1 MMAAST
7 WQTWVGGT
15 LACLLGIGAVAPVWA
30 ADTTNEP
37 TSGPGIVPVGEDG
50 KPLNLNF
57 ETGDLK
63 DWTATGKAF
72 EQQPIKGGIGPD
84 RPLGAGKQ
92 SLHTGEY
99 WMGGFEKL
107 YDEPQGTLTSVAFK
121 VTQPWASML
130 VGGGS
135 HQETRVEL
143 LDEAGKVFFVISGPN
158 TEELSPVVV
167 DLRKQKD
174 KLISIR
180 ITDTH
185 TGGWGHVNFDDFRFH
200 EQRPTFK
207 LPELKSASE
216 AQAVEVYPYAGLTAA
231 EAAAAMQVPP
241 GFKVQ
246 VAASEPDVTQPIAMC
261 WDDRGRLWIAEALSY
276 PQRNPEGEGAD
287 RIVIFEDTDQNGTL
301 DKKKVFIEG
310 LNLVS
315 GLAVGFDGVWV
326 GAAPYLMFI
335 PDRNGNDIPDGH
347 EEQIGKSEIR
357 NPKLESDGTSGFEF
371 RASNFEFVA
380 ADTPQPAF
388 QFPKDVPSGAKV
400 LLDGW
405 HWEDTHETLNSFIWG
420 PDGWLYGC
428 HGVFT
433 HSLVGKPGTPKTE
446 RTPINAGIWRYH
458 PVRHEF
464 EVFAHGS
471 SNPWGVDFDQYGE
484 AFCTACVIPHLYHI
498 IPGGRFERQAG
509 EHFNK
514 HTYDDIKTIARHR
527 HFTGGQWNNDD
538 RKASADL
545 GGGHAHA
552 GAMIYHGGA
561 WPEEYNGKLF
571 MHNIHGNRINID
583 QLIPE
588 GSGYAGDRYPD
599 FLLTGDKWSQ
609 MINLMTGPDGQ
620 VWMIDWY
627 DANQCHRPEEGLHDT
642 TNGRIFRVS
651 YGEVANP
658 AVDLKKLS
666 NNELADLAIDA
677 PNEWHARHAL
687 RLLHERAAANNY
699 KLQFDMDSA
708 PEMRFIDPDLSV
720 KKLIRA
726 LRAIYVTEGSD
737 SFENVCSDATVKDI
751 LKMDPHVVAAAI
763 RLLSDDHQHDP
774 SILKRRIELAK
785 VQPSQ
790 VVRLALASSLQQ
802 TPLKNRWAILEGL
815 ISHAEDAKDHNLPL
829 MYWYAMEPLAD
840 ADPARAL
847 ALAVSAGETIPVL
860 REYMIRRLGS
870 GDPVKMLD
878 LLVEALDKAQ
888 PEDAPLYLRGILHA
902 TRGLKEHPR
911 YALLQELPKKYTVA
925 TSKPE
930 VVFLATA
937 IAHRA
942 GADFALANL
951 RDYARISSWPVEAR
965 RDALKYVIEAKS
977 EGLAEL
983 LPQLVDDP
991 AMRGDALRS
1000 LAAIDHPAAL
1010 KPVIEKFGTF
1020 TPAERRDA
1028 MSTLT
1033 SRPSYARELLAAVQ
1047 ANRIP
1052 KTELSADL
1060 VRQLRNLNDADL
1072 NTQIEQVWGIVRE
1085 SAADRVALMARLK
1098 TVIANP
1104 HGSPPDREVG
1114 RALFAKTCQQCHTL
1128 FGTGGKIGPDI
1139 TGANRANLDYL
1150 LSNIVDPSAVMAREY
1165 QPAVIV
1171 TKDGRVLTGIIKQA
1185 SGPGLVAV
1193 QMPEQLIEVPES
1205 DIEERKLTDKSM
1217 MPDALLRTLSDSEVR
1232 SLVAYLQG
1240 AGQSP
1245 IRANRDNVV
1254 TFFNGQDLT
1263 GWIGK
1268 TEAGGLWTVEKGATP
1283 QESQIVG
1290 KTTGLGHNEF
1300 LVSQFSLTDFR
1311 FRFQILLKDNQGNS
1325 GIQIRSQPQANG
1337 EVKGYQADAG
1347 PGWWGKL
1354 YEELGRGLLEDND
1367 AEKHVE
1373 PGEWN
1378 EYEIIAVGSRVRT
1391 YLNGSLCLDRDDP
1404 AGARS
1409 GVIALQLHSGGA
1421 TEVRFK
1427 NLELTL
1433 LDQLPPHAAAGS
1445 QPNQWPVSRGG
1456 AFNGTKISFKK
1467 TQLDTIF
1474 RSEGVGVG
1482 DLDNDGD
1489 MDIAG
1494 GSQWYEQASEPGGVS
1509 PRTWK
1514 ARPVLAPPKE
1524 FDPKGY
1530 SDSFMNYPDD
1540 INGDGRL
1547 DLVVVDFP
1555 GKQTWWFENPGG
1567 SSGPPETSP
1576 PVATGGLSPNSQPH
1590 AWPRHEMIPVTNNE
1604 SPQYLDVNGDG
1615 VRELVAGF
1623 ENGLMGISTRQSL
1636 ATAPW
1641 KMLAIGAPGSV
1652 DIQRFYHGLGIGDI
1666 DQDGRNDILVPNG
1679 WWKAP
1684 DEMATTPWTFNEAKL
1699 GGGCS
1704 QMYVYDFDGDGDND
1718 VLSASPHDYG
1728 IWWHENEGSP
1738 QPSAVSNQP
1747 EGKEPE
1753 ALAPGASG
1761 QKPLAISHPPTFKTH
1776 EIEKSFSETHA
1787 VVLADINGDGL
1798 PDFVTGKRWWSH
1810 GGHGPGGGEPAVLYW
1825 FELKRENGTAAWTR
1839 HTIDEDSGV
1848 GTAFEVADINGDGW
1862 LDFAIS
1868 NKKGTFVFE
1877 QERK

>member
-1 MMAAST
+1 MVASKL
-7 WQTWVGGT
+7 WWGCIALGLG
-15 LACLLGIGAVAPVWA
+15 LAGQVLA
-30 ADTTNEP
+30 ADSTNEP

-57 ETGDLK
+57 ESGDLK
-63 DWTATGKAF
+63 DWTATGQAF

-84 RPLGAGKQ
+84 RPLGTGKK
-92 SLHTGEY
+92 SLHTGEF

-107 YDEPQGTLTSVAFK
+107 FDEPQGTLQSVAFK

-174 KLISIR
+174 KAISIR
-180 ITDTH
+180 ITDMH
-185 TGGWGHVNFDDFRFH
+185 SGGWGHVNFDDFRFH
-200 EQRPTFK
+200 EKRPSFTRA
-207 LPELKSASE
+207 ELGVKATSLA
-216 AQAVEVYPYAGLTAA
+216 EVYPHAGLTAE

-246 VAASEPDVTQPIAMC
+246 VAASEPNVTQPIAMC
-261 WDDRGRLWIAEALSY
+261 WDDRGRLWVAEAHSY

-287 RIVIFEDTDQNGTL
+287 RIVIFEDTDENGTL
-301 DKKKVFIEG
+301 DKKTTFIEG

-335 PDRNGNDIPDGH
+335 PDTNGDDVPDGL
-347 EEQIGKSEIR
+347 
-357 NPKLESDGTSGFEF
+357 PM
-371 RASNFEFVA
+371 RA
-380 ADTPQPAF
+380 DPPQPLL
-388 QFPKDVPSGAKV
+388 QFPKDVPPGAKV

-405 HWEDTHETLNSFIWG
+405 HWEDTHETLNAFIWG

-433 HSLVGKPGTPKTE
+433 HSLVGKPGTPKAE
-446 RTPINAGIWRYH
+446 RMPINAGIWRYH

-471 SNPWGVDFDQYGE
+471 SNPWGVDFNEYGE

-509 EHFNK
+509 AHFNP
-514 HTYDDIKTIARHR
+514 HTYNDIKTIARHR

-538 RKASADL
+538 RKASDDL

-552 GAMIYHGGA
+552 GAMIYQGGA

-651 YGEVANP
+651 YGDVANP
-658 AVDLKKLS
+658 KIDLRKLS
-666 NNELADLAIDA
+666 DQELVGLSVNA
-677 PNEWHARHAL
+677 PNEWHSRHAR
-687 RLLHERAAANNY
+687 RLLQERVAAG
-699 KLQFDMDSA
+699 KISQSTGIGLLFSDPGH
-708 PEMRFIDPDLSV
+708 PEIGETDIKQQMRFLWTMHIVVGPDHLQEM
-720 KKLIRA
+720 I
-726 LRAIYVTEGSD
+726 
-737 SFENVCSDATVKDI
+737 KDVP
-751 LKMDPHVVAAAI
+751 LAEFMKMDPHVLAFGM
-763 RLLSDDHQHDP
+763 RMFSEHQKLRP
-774 SILKRRIELAK
+774 ETYVRRVEMAK
-785 VQPSQ
+785 VHSSPI
-790 VVRLALASSLQQ
+790 VRLALASTLNR
-802 TPLKNRWAILEGL
+802 TPLADRWAILEGL
-815 ISHAEDAKDHNLPL
+815 ITHAEDAKDHNLPL

-840 ADPARAL
+840 VDPARAL

-870 GDPVKMLD
+870 GDPAKMLD
-878 LLVEALDKAQ
+878 LLVDALDKSK
-888 PEDAPLYLRGILHA
+888 PEDAPLYLRGILLA
-902 TRGLKEHPR
+902 TRGLKEHAR
-911 YALLQELPKKYTVA
+911 YAQLQELPKKYTVA
-925 TSKPE
+925 TSQPE

-951 RDYARISSWPVEAR
+951 RDYARISSWPVEVR
-965 RDALKYVIEAKS
+965 RDALKYVIDAKS

-1010 KPVIEKFGTF
+1010 QPVIDKFGTF

-1033 SRPSYARELLAAVQ
+1033 ARPSYARELLAAVQ

-1098 TVIANP
+1098 TVIGDK
-1104 HGSPPDREVG
+1104 HGATPDREVG
-1114 RALFAKTCQQCHTL
+1114 RAIFAKTCQQCHTL

-1150 LSNIVDPSAVMAREY
+1150 LSNIVDPSSVMAKEY
-1165 QPAVIV
+1165 QPAVIS
-1171 TKDGRVLTGIIKQA
+1171 TKDGRVVTGIIKQA
-1185 SGPGLVAV
+1185 SGPGLVAI
-1193 QMPEQLIEVPES
+1193 QTPEQLIEMPES
-1205 DIEERKLTDKSM
+1205 DIDERQLSDKSM
-1217 MPDALLRTLSDSEVR
+1217 MPDDLLRTLSDSEVR

-1240 AGQSP
+1240 MGQSP
-1245 IRANRDNVV
+1245 IRANRDNIA

-1268 TEAGGLWTVEKGATP
+1268 TEAGGLWTVEPGATP
-1283 QESQIVG
+1283 QESQIIG
-1290 KTTGLGHNEF
+1290 QTTGLGHNEF

-1311 FRFQILLKDNQGNS
+1311 FKCQVLLKDNQGNS
-1325 GIQIRSQPQANG
+1325 GIQLRSAPQPNG
-1337 EVKGYQADAG
+1337 EVKGYQADIG
-1347 PGWWGKL
+1347 PGWWGKV
-1354 YEELGRGLLEDND
+1354 YEELGRGLIENNN
-1367 AEKHVE
+1367 AEQYAK
-1373 PGEWN
+1373 PNEWN
-1378 EYEIIAVGSRVRT
+1378 TYEIVAVGSRVRT
-1391 YLNGSLCLDRDDP
+1391 YLNGHLCVDRDDP

-1456 AFNGTKISFKK
+1456 AFEGTKISFKK
-1467 TQLDTIF
+1467 TQLDTVF
-1474 RSEGVGVG
+1474 RSEGVGIG

-1494 GSQWYEQASEPGGVS
+1494 GSQWYEQGRDKGQGASDKEE
-1509 PRTWK
+1509 K
-1514 ARPVLAPPKE
+1514 AEARNPKSEDGAAASGAQPWVARQFVVPPKE

-1540 INGDGRL
+1540 LNGDGRL

-1567 SSGPPETSP
+1567 ESDKGQ
-1576 PVATGGLSPNSQPH
+1576 VASAKAGA

-1641 KMLAIGAPGSV
+1641 KMLAIGAPGTV

-1684 DEMATTPWTFNEAKL
+1684 EQMTTAPWTFNEAKL

-1728 IWWHENEGSP
+1728 IWWHE
-1738 QPSAVSNQP
+1738 Q
-1747 EGKEPE
+1747 EGKPSDKAGE
-1753 ALAPGASG
+1753 AASS
-1761 QKPLAISHPPTFKTH
+1761 QRLPTFKTH
-1776 EIEKSFSETHA
+1776 EIEKTFSETHA

-1810 GGHGPGGGEPAVLYW
+1810 GGHGPGGGEAAVLYW
-1825 FELKRENGTAAWTR
+1825 FELKRENGTATWVR

-1848 GTAFEVADINGDGW
+1848 GTAFEVADINGDGL

>member
-1 MMAAST
+1 MVASKL
-7 WQTWVGGT
+7 WWGCIALGLG
-15 LACLLGIGAVAPVWA
+15 LAGQILA
-30 ADTTNEP
+30 ADPTNEP
-37 TSGPGIVPVGEDG
+37 TSGPGIVPVGADG

-107 YDEPQGTLTSVAFK
+107 FDEPQGTLQSVSFQ

-143 LDEAGKVFFVISGPN
+143 LDEAGKVFFVVSGPN

-174 KLISIR
+174 KAISIR

-185 TGGWGHVNFDDFRFH
+185 SGGWGHVNFDDFRFH
-200 EQRPTFK
+200 EKRPQFTRA
-207 LPELKSASE
+207 ELGVKAT
-216 AQAVEVYPYAGLTAA
+216 ALAEVYPHAGLTAE
-231 EAAAAMQVPP
+231 EAVAAMQVPP

-246 VAASEPDVTQPIAMC
+246 VAAAEPNVTQPIAMC
-261 WDDRGRLWIAEALSY
+261 WDDRGRLWVAEAHSY

-301 DKKKVFIEG
+301 DKKTTFIEG

-335 PDRNGNDIPDGH
+335 PDTNGDDVPDGVPMKA
-347 EEQIGKSEIR
+347 E
-357 NPKLESDGTSGFEF
+357 P
-371 RASNFEFVA
+371 
-380 ADTPQPAF
+380 PQPAL

-405 HWEDTHETLNSFIWG
+405 HWEDTHETLNAFIWG

-433 HSLVGKPGTPKTE
+433 HSLVGKPGTPADQ

-464 EVFAHGS
+464 EVFSHGS
-471 SNPWGVDFDQYGE
+471 SNPWGVDFNEYGE

-498 IPGGRFERQAG
+498 IQGGRFERQAG
-509 EHFNK
+509 QHFNK

-527 HFTGGQWNNDD
+527 HFTGGQWNNED
-538 RKASADL
+538 RKASDDL

-552 GAMIYHGGA
+552 GAMIYQGGA
-561 WPEEYNGKLF
+561 WPEEYTGKLF

-651 YGEVANP
+651 YGDVKNP
-658 AVDLKKLS
+658 KADLKQLS
-666 NNELADLAIDA
+666 DQELVSLSVNA
-677 PNEWHARHAL
+677 PNEWHSRHAR
-687 RLLHERAAANNY
+687 RLLQERVAAG
-699 KLQFDMDSA
+699 KIPQSTGIGLLLSDPGH
-708 PEMRFIDPDLSV
+708 PEISETDIKQQMRFLWTMHIMIGPDHLQEM
-720 KKLIRA
+720 I
-726 LRAIYVTEGSD
+726 
-737 SFENVCSDATVKDI
+737 KDVP
-751 LKMDPHVVAAAI
+751 LAEFMKMDPHVLAFGM
-763 RLLSDDHQHDP
+763 RMFSEHQKLRP
-774 SILKRRIELAK
+774 ETQVRRVELAR
-785 VQPSQ
+785 VHPSPI
-790 VVRLALASSLQQ
+790 VRLALASTLSR
-802 TPLKNRWAILEGL
+802 TPLADRWTILEGL
-815 ISHAEDAKDHNLPL
+815 ITHEEDAKDHNLPL

-840 ADPARAL
+840 VDPARAL

-878 LLVEALDKAQ
+878 LLVEALDKAK
-888 PEDAPLYLRGILHA
+888 PEDAPLYLRGILQT
-902 TRGLKEHPR
+902 TRGLKEHAR
-911 YALLQELPKKYTVA
+911 YEQLRELPKKYTVA
-925 TSKPE
+925 TSQPE

-965 RDALKYVIEAKS
+965 REALKYVVDAQS
-977 EGLAEL
+977 DGLAEL

-1033 SRPSYARELLAAVQ
+1033 ARPSYARELLAAVQ

-1104 HGSPPDREVG
+1104 QGSTPDREVG
-1114 RALFAKTCQQCHTL
+1114 RAIFAKTCQQCHTL

-1139 TGANRANLDYL
+1139 TGANRANFDYL
-1150 LSNIVDPSAVMAREY
+1150 LSNIVDPSSVMAKEY
-1165 QPAVIV
+1165 QPTVIV
-1171 TKDGRVLTGIIKQA
+1171 TTSGRVVTGIIKPA

-1193 QMPEQLIEVPES
+1193 QTPEQLIEMPES
-1205 DIEERKLTDKSM
+1205 DIDERKLSDKSM
-1217 MPDALLRTLSDSEVR
+1217 MPDDLLRNLSDSEVR

-1245 IRANRDNVV
+1245 IRANRDNIV
-1254 TFFNGQDLT
+1254 TFFNGQDLA

-1268 TEAGGLWTVEKGATP
+1268 TEAGGLWAVEKGATP

-1311 FRFQILLKDNQGNS
+1311 FRCQVLLKDNQGNS
-1325 GIQIRSQPQANG
+1325 GIQIRSAPQLNG
-1337 EVKGYQADAG
+1337 EVKGYQADIG
-1347 PGWWGKL
+1347 PGWWGKV
-1354 YEELGRGLLEDND
+1354 YEELGRGLIENNN
-1367 AEKHVE
+1367 AEQYAK
-1373 PGEWN
+1373 PNEWN
-1378 EYEIIAVGSRVRT
+1378 TYEIVAVGSRVRT
-1391 YLNGSLCLDRDDP
+1391 YLNGHLCVDRDDP

-1409 GVIALQLHSGGA
+1409 GVIALQLHSGGE

-1456 AFNGTKISFKK
+1456 AFDGAKIKFKK
-1467 TQLDTIF
+1467 TQLDKVF
-1474 RSEGVGVG
+1474 RSEGVGIA

-1489 MDIAG
+1489 MDIVG
-1494 GSQWYEQASEPGGVS
+1494 GSQWYERREGRDESRKPEGEEPEASAPGAS
-1509 PRTWK
+1509 PWH
-1514 ARPVLAPPKE
+1514 AHSLLEASKE

-1530 SDSFMNYPDD
+1530 SDSFMNYADD
-1540 INGDGRL
+1540 LNGDGRL

-1555 GKQTWWFENPGG
+1555 GKQTWWFENPGNG
-1567 SSGPPETSP
+1567 LGARAEGLGPEKKGEPEASAP
-1576 PVATGGLSPNSQPH
+1576 GAAASQPS

-1623 ENGLMGISTRQSL
+1623 ENGLMGISVRQSHPS
-1636 ATAPW
+1636 APW
-1641 KMLAIGAPGSV
+1641 KMIAIGAPGTV
-1652 DIQRFYHGLGIGDI
+1652 DIQRFYHGLGIGDV
-1666 DQDGRNDILVPNG
+1666 DQDGRADVVVPAG

-1684 DEMATTPWTFNEAKL
+1684 EEMTKAPWTFHEAKL

-1728 IWWHENEGSP
+1728 IWWHENEGKGLGP
-1738 QPSAVSNQP
+1738 RAEGLEP
-1747 EGKEPE
+1747 EGE
-1753 ALAPGASG
+1753 APSG
-1761 QKPLAISHPPTFKTH
+1761 HPPTFKQH
-1776 EIEKSFSETHA
+1776 EIEKTFSETHA

-1825 FELKRENGTAAWTR
+1825 FELKRENGTATWVK

-1848 GTAFEVADINGDGW
+1848 GTAFEVADINGDGL

-1877 QERK
+1877 QERQ

>member
-1 MMAAST
+1 MMAASR
-7 WQTWVGGT
+7 WRSGVYGVVVS
-15 LACLLGIGAVAPVWA
+15 LLGIGAVAPVFA

-57 ETGDLK
+57 ESGDLK
-63 DWTATGKAF
+63 DWTATGTAF
-72 EQQPIKGGIGPD
+72 DQQPIKGPID
-84 RPLGAGKQ
+84 KNRPFGDGKK
-92 SLHTGEY
+92 SLHTGEF
-99 WMGGFEKL
+99 WIGGYEKL
-107 YDEPQGTLTSVAFK
+107 LDPPVGTLTSKAFK
-121 VTQPWASML
+121 VTQPWGSML
-130 VGGGS
+130 VGGGAAK
-135 HQETRVEL
+135 ETRVEL
-143 LDEAGKVFFVISGPN
+143 LDAEGKVFFAASGTN
-158 TEELSPVVV
+158 LEEMSPVVI
-167 DLRKQKD
+167 DLSKQVGKA
-174 KLISIR
+174 ISIR
-180 ITDTH
+180 ILDQL
-185 TGGWGHVNFDDFRFH
+185 TGGWGHVNFDDFRLH
-200 EQRPTFK
+200 EKRPTFK
-207 LPELKSASE
+207 AAELKLPSGAPLAE
-216 AQAVEVYPYAGLTAA
+216 IYPYAGLTAEA
-231 EAAAAMQVPP
+231 AAAAMQVPP

-246 VAASEPDVTQPIAMC
+246 VAASEPDVIQPIAMC

-276 PQRNPEGEGAD
+276 PQRNPEGQGAD
-287 RIVIFEDTDQNGTL
+287 RIVIFEDTDENGTL

-326 GAAPYLMFI
+326 GAPPYLMFI
-335 PDRNGNDIPDGH
+335 PDKDGDDVPDQKDERGVTR
-347 EEQIGKSEIR
+347 EKSQ
-357 NPKLESDGTSGFEF
+357 
-371 RASNFEFVA
+371 
-380 ADTPQPAF
+380 TPIDQPLTINHQPPL
-388 QFPKDVPSGAKV
+388 QFPKDVPPGATV

-433 HSLVGKPGTPKTE
+433 HSLVGKPGTPADQ

-498 IPGGRFERQAG
+498 IQGGRFERQAG

-514 HTYDDIKTIARHR
+514 YTYNDIKTIARHR
-527 HFTGGQWNNDD
+527 HYTGNQWNNDD
-538 RKASADL
+538 RKASDDL

-552 GAMIYHGGA
+552 GAMIYQGGA

-627 DANQCHRPEEGLHDT
+627 DANQCHTPEEGKHDT

-651 YGEVANP
+651 YGDVTNP

-666 NNELADLAIDA
+666 DLDLSKTAVRA
-677 PNEWHARHAL
+677 GNEWHSRHARRILQERVAAGRLDMKTSRYFLQDVPEL
-687 RLLHERAAANNY
+687 RLQSLKDTKQRIRYIHLVNTLIGPDQ
-699 KLQFDMDSA
+699 LQQWLDS
-708 PEMRFIDPDLSV
+708 EEVFIDLDEMLSSNP
-720 KKLIRA
+720 
-726 LRAIYVTEGSD
+726 Y
-737 SFENVCSDATVKDI
+737 
-751 LKMDPHVVAAAI
+751 
-763 RLLSDDHQHDP
+763 
-774 SILKRRIELAK
+774 ELAAFIR
-785 VQPSQ
+785 VISQ
-790 VVRLALASSLQQ
+790 SETQSPKTIHRRTQIAKRSTSPVVRLAIASSLIR
-802 TPLKNRWAILEGL
+802 TALSDRWAILEGL
-815 ISHAEDAKDHNLPL
+815 ISHSEDAKDHNLPL

-840 ADPARAL
+840 VDPARAL
-847 ALAVSAGETIPVL
+847 ALAVSAGETIPIL

-878 LLVEALDKAQ
+878 LLVEALDKAK
-888 PEDAPLYLRGILHA
+888 PEDAPLYLRGILQA
-902 TRGLKEHPR
+902 TRGLKEHAR
-911 YALLQELPKKYTVA
+911 YEQLRELPKKYTVA

-1010 KPVIEKFGTF
+1010 KPVIEKFGIF
-1020 TPAERRDA
+1020 TPDERRAA

-1033 SRPSYARELLAAVQ
+1033 ARPSYARELLAAVQ

-1104 HGSPPDREVG
+1104 HGSAPDREVG
-1114 RALFAKTCQQCHTL
+1114 RAIFAKTCQQCHTL

-1150 LSNIVDPSAVMAREY
+1150 LSNIVDPSAVMAKEY
-1165 QPAVIV
+1165 QPAVVV
-1171 TKDGRVLTGIIKQA
+1171 TKDGRVITGIIKQA
-1185 SGPGLVAV
+1185 SGPGLIAV
-1193 QMPEQLIEVPES
+1193 QMPEQLIELPES
-1205 DIEERKLTDKSM
+1205 DIEERKLSDKSM
-1217 MPDALLRTLSDSEVR
+1217 MPDDLLRTLTDSQAR
-1232 SLVAYLQG
+1232 SLIAYLQG

-1245 IRANRDNVV
+1245 IRANRDNIV

-1268 TEAGGLWTVEKGATP
+1268 TAPGELWTVEKGASP

-1290 KTTGLGHNEF
+1290 KTTGLDHNDF

-1311 FRFQILLKDNQGNS
+1311 FKCQVLLKDNQGNS
-1325 GIQIRSQPQANG
+1325 GIQIRSLPLASG
-1337 EVKGYQADAG
+1337 EMKGYQADVG

-1354 YEELGRGLLEDND
+1354 YEESGRGLLEDND
-1367 AEKHVE
+1367 AEKHAK

-1378 EYEIIAVGSRVRT
+1378 SYEIIAVGSRVRT
-1391 YLNGSLCLDRDDP
+1391 FINGHLCVDRDDP

-1409 GVIALQLHSGGA
+1409 GVIAVQLHSGGA

-1433 LDQLPPHAAAGS
+1433 LDQLPPYAAAGS
-1445 QPNQWPVSRGG
+1445 PPNQWPVSRGG
-1456 AFNGTKISFKK
+1456 AFEGTKISFKK
-1467 TQLDTIF
+1467 TQLDNVF
-1474 RSEGVGVG
+1474 RSEGVGIG

-1494 GSQWYEQASEPGGVS
+1494 GSQWYEQRSGEPGGVS
-1509 PRTWK
+1509 PRNESAKGQGASAKDGSSVDQPSTINHQPSWV
-1514 ARPVLAPPKE
+1514 AHPVVVPAKE

-1530 SDSFMNYPDD
+1530 SNSFMNYPDD

-1567 SSGPPETSP
+1567 SLGPRAQGLGPAGNAKSDAHSVEKPSTINHQP
-1576 PVATGGLSPNSQPH
+1576 P
-1590 AWPRHEMIPVTNNE
+1590 AWARHEMIPVTNNE

-1615 VRELVAGF
+1615 VRELVCGF
-1623 ENGLMGISTRQSL
+1623 DNGLMGISVRPGL
-1636 ATAPW
+1636 ASAPW
-1641 KMLAIGAPGSV
+1641 KMLAIGAPGTV
-1652 DIQRFYHGLGIGDI
+1652 EIAKFFHGLGIGDI
-1666 DQDGRNDILVPNG
+1666 DQDGRDR
-1679 WWKAP
+1679 
-1684 DEMATTPWTFNEAKL
+1684 
-1699 GGGCS
+1699 
-1704 QMYVYDFDGDGDND
+1704 
-1718 VLSASPHDYG
+1718 
-1728 IWWHENEGSP
+1728 
-1738 QPSAVSNQP
+1738 
-1747 EGKEPE
+1747 
-1753 ALAPGASG
+1753 
-1761 QKPLAISHPPTFKTH
+1761 
-1776 EIEKSFSETHA
+1776 KS
-1787 VVLADINGDGL
+1787 VV
-1798 PDFVTGKRWWSH
+1798 
-1810 GGHGPGGGEPAVLYW
+1810 
-1825 FELKRENGTAAWTR
+1825 
-1839 HTIDEDSGV
+1839 
-1848 GTAFEVADINGDGW
+1848 
-1862 LDFAIS
+1862 
-1868 NKKGTFVFE
+1868 
-1877 QERK
+1877 

>member
-1 MMAAST
+1 MRSQWMEIRMTATAHWRLGTVLLLIGSM
-7 WQTWVGGT
+7 WWGGVT
-15 LACLLGIGAVAPVWA
+15 PTSAGDG
-30 ADTTNEP
+30 TNEP
-37 TSGPGIVPVGEDG
+37 TRGPGIVPVGEDG

-57 ETGDLK
+57 ESGDLQ
-63 DWTATGKAF
+63 DWTATGTAF
-72 EQQPIKGGIGPD
+72 EQQPIKGGIDPN
-84 RPLGAGKQ
+84 RFLGTGKK

-121 VTQPWASML
+121 VTQPWGSML

-135 HQETRVEL
+135 HLETRVEL
-143 LDEAGKVFFVISGPN
+143 LDEAGMVFFVISGPN

-167 DLRKQKD
+167 DLRKQRD

-200 EQRPTFK
+200 EQRPTFN
-207 LPELKSASE
+207 LPELRAKSNE
-216 AQAVEVYPYAGLTAA
+216 ADVEVYPYAGLTAE

-241 GFKVQ
+241 GFQVH
-246 VAASEPDVTQPIAMC
+246 VAASEPNVTQPIAMC
-261 WDDRGRLWIAEALSY
+261 WDDRGRLWIAEAHSY

-287 RIVIFEDTDQNGTL
+287 RIVIFEDTDENGTL
-301 DKKKVFIEG
+301 DKKTIFIEG

-326 GAAPYLMFI
+326 GAAPYLLFI
-335 PDRNGNDIPDGH
+335 PDANGDDIPDGLPMKA
-347 EEQIGKSEIR
+347 E
-357 NPKLESDGTSGFEF
+357 P
-371 RASNFEFVA
+371 
-380 ADTPQPAF
+380 PQPAL
-388 QFPKDVPSGAKV
+388 QFPKDIPSGAKV

-405 HWEDTHETLNSFIWG
+405 HWEDTHETLNAFIWG

-433 HSLVGKPGTPKTE
+433 HSLVGKPGTPDDK
-446 RTPINAGIWRYH
+446 RQPINAGIWRYH

-498 IPGGRFERQAG
+498 IQGGRFERQAG

-514 HTYDDIKTIARHR
+514 STYDDIKTIARHR

-552 GAMIYHGGA
+552 GAMIYQGGA

-627 DANQCHRPEEGLHDT
+627 DANQCHTPAEGAHDT
-642 TNGRIFRVS
+642 TNGRIFRVT
-651 YGEVANP
+651 YGDVKNP
-658 AVDLKKLS
+658 KVDLKKLS
-666 NNELADLAIDA
+666 DDELADLSIDA
-677 PNEWHARHAL
+677 SNEWHSRHA
-687 RLLHERAAANNY
+687 RRILHERAAAQNYRLGFNINN
-699 KLQFDMDSA
+699 A
-708 PEMRFIDPDLSV
+708 PEMRFIDPEAGV
-720 KKLIRA
+720 KKQLRA
-726 LRAIYVTEGSD
+726 LWTMYVTLGPDE
-737 SFENVCSDATVKDI
+737 FENACSQTTAKEI
-751 LKMDPHVVAAAI
+751 LKMDPHVVAIAI
-763 RLLSDDHQHDP
+763 RLLSDDLQLDAK
-774 SILKRRIELAK
+774 SLKRRIELAK
-785 VQPSQ
+785 VRPSQ
-790 VVRLALASSLQQ
+790 IVRLALASSLQR
-802 TPLKNRWAILEGL
+802 TALADRWAILEGL
-815 ISHAEDAKDHNLPL
+815 ISHAEDATDHNLPL

-840 ADPARAL
+840 VDPARAL
-847 ALAVSAGETIPVL
+847 ALAVSAGETIPIL

-878 LLVEALDKAQ
+878 LLVEALEKAQ
-888 PEDAPLYLRGILHA
+888 PAESELFLRGILQA
-902 TRGLKEHPR
+902 TRGLKEHAR
-911 YALLQELPKKYTVA
+911 YEQLRALPMKYTVA
-925 TSKPE
+925 NSSPE
-930 VVFLATA
+930 LVYLSTA
-937 IAHRA
+937 IAQRA
-942 GADFALANL
+942 GTEHALANL
-951 RDYARISSWPVEAR
+951 RDFARISSWPVETR
-965 RDALKYVIEAKS
+965 REVLNFLIDAKS
-977 EGLAEL
+977 DGLQEL

-991 AMRGDALRS
+991 VMRGDALKS
-1000 LAAIDHPAAL
+1000 LAAIDHPPAL
-1010 KPVIEKFGTF
+1010 EPVVAKFGTF

-1033 SRPSYARELLAAVQ
+1033 SRASYASVLLDAVK

-1052 KTELSADL
+1052 QTELSADL
-1060 VRQLRNLNDADL
+1060 VRQLRNLNDANL
-1072 NTQIEQVWGIVRE
+1072 TKQIEEVWGVVRE

-1098 TVIANP
+1098 VVIANS
-1104 HGSPPDREVG
+1104 HGSAPDREVG
-1114 RALFAKTCQQCHTL
+1114 RAIFAKTCQQCHTL

-1150 LSNIVDPSAVMAREY
+1150 LSNIVDPSSVMAKEY
-1165 QPAVIV
+1165 QPTILV
-1171 TKDGRVLTGIIKQA
+1171 TTSGRVITGIVKQA
-1185 SGPGLVAV
+1185 SGLGLVAI
-1193 QMPEQLIEVPES
+1193 QTPEQLLEIPES
-1205 DIEERKLTDKSM
+1205 DIEERNLSDKSM
-1217 MPDALLRTLSDSEVR
+1217 MPDDLLRTLSDREVR
-1232 SLVAYLQG
+1232 SLAAYLQG

-1245 IRANRDNVV
+1245 IRATRDNVV
-1254 TFFNGQDLT
+1254 TFFNGHDLS

-1268 TEAGGLWTVEKGATP
+1268 TAAGELWTVEPGATL

-1290 KTTGLGHNEF
+1290 RTTGLDHNEF

-1311 FRFQILLKDNQGNS
+1311 FKCQVLLKDNQGNS
-1325 GIQIRSQPQANG
+1325 GIQLRSQPLSSG
-1337 EVKGYQADAG
+1337 EVRGYQADIG
-1347 PGWWGKL
+1347 PGWWGKV
-1354 YEELGRGLLEDND
+1354 YEEQGRGLIEDND
-1367 AEKHVE
+1367 AEQHAKSND
-1373 PGEWN
+1373 WN
-1378 EYEIIAVGSRVRT
+1378 DYEVIAVGSRVRT
-1391 YLNGSLCLDRDDP
+1391 YLNGHLCVDRDDP

-1409 GVIALQLHSGGA
+1409 GVLAVQLHSGGA
-1421 TEVRFK
+1421 TEVRFRH
-1427 NLELTL
+1427 LELEL
-1433 LDQLPPHAAAGS
+1433 LDQLPPYAAAGS
-1445 QPNQWPVSRGG
+1445 PPNQWPVSRGG
-1456 AFNGTKISFKK
+1456 AFDGTKISFKK
-1467 TQLDTIF
+1467 TQLDTVF
-1474 RSEGVGVG
+1474 RSEGVGIA

-1489 MDIAG
+1489 TDIAG
-1494 GSQWYEQASEPGGVS
+1494 GSQWYERRVSRDQRKEPEASAPGAAQREWFPHS
-1509 PRTWK
+1509 LLD
-1514 ARPVLAPPKE
+1514 APKE
-1524 FDPKGY
+1524 FDPAVY
-1530 SDSFMNYPDD
+1530 SDSFMNFPDD
-1540 INGDGRL
+1540 LNGDGRL

-1555 GKQTWWFENPGG
+1555 GKQTWWFENPGVG
-1567 SSGPPETSP
+1567 VSDKGPGTSGRRGDAGDTASVDQPSTINHQPSP
-1576 PVATGGLSPNSQPH
+1576 WL
-1590 AWPRHEMIPVTNNE
+1590 RHEMIPVTNNE

-1615 VRELVAGF
+1615 VRELVAGY
-1623 ENGLMGISTRQSL
+1623 ENGLMGISVRQKL

-1666 DQDGRNDILVPNG
+1666 DQDGRADVLVPGG

-1684 DEMATTPWTFNEAKL
+1684 EAMSTTPWVFNEANF

-1728 IWWHENEGSP
+1728 IWWHENEGK
-1738 QPSAVSNQP
+1738 PS
-1747 EGKEPE
+1747 EPE
-1753 ALAPGASG
+1753 ASAPGVPAAQLSTLNP
-1761 QKPLAISHPPTFKTH
+1761 QPTFITH
-1776 EIEKSFSETHA
+1776 KIEKSFSETHA

-1825 FELKRENGTAAWTR
+1825 FELQRGNGTATWVR

-1877 QERK
+1877 QERQ

>member
-1 MMAAST
+1 MTASK
-7 WQTWVGGT
+7 WQSWVGGVV
-15 LACLLGIGAVAPVWA
+15 ACLIGFGVVAPVYA
-30 ADTTNEP
+30 VDETNEP
-37 TSGPGIVPVGEDG
+37 TSGAGMVPVGEDG

-72 EQQPIKGGIGPD
+72 EQQPIKGGIGTD
-84 RPLGAGKQ
+84 RPLGAGKK

-107 YDEPQGTLTSVAFK
+107 FDEPQGTLTSVAFK

-143 LDEAGKVFFVISGPN
+143 LDEAGQVFFVISGPN

-200 EQRPTFK
+200 EKRPTFK
-207 LPELKSASE
+207 LPELKSKSAE
-216 AQAVEVYPYAGLTAA
+216 ADVEVYPYAGLTAA

-261 WDDRGRLWIAEALSY
+261 WDDRGRLWIAEAHSY
-276 PQRNPEGEGAD
+276 PERNPDGEGAD
-287 RIVIFEDTDQNGTL
+287 RIVIFEDTDENGTL
-301 DKKKVFIEG
+301 DKKTIFIEG

-335 PDRNGNDIPDGH
+335 PDTNGDDVPDGV
-347 EEQIGKSEIR
+347 
-357 NPKLESDGTSGFEF
+357 PM
-371 RASNFEFVA
+371 RAEP
-380 ADTPQPAF
+380 PQPAL
-388 QFPKDVPSGAKV
+388 QFPKDVPPGAKV

-405 HWEDTHETLNSFIWG
+405 HWEDTHETLNAFIWG

-433 HSLVGKPGTPKTE
+433 HSLVGKPGTPKAE
-446 RTPINAGIWRYH
+446 RQPINAGIWRYH

-498 IPGGRFERQAG
+498 IQGGRFERQAG
-509 EHFNK
+509 QHFNK
-514 HTYDDIKTIARHR
+514 HTYEDIKTIARHR

-552 GAMIYHGGA
+552 GAMIYQGGA

-642 TNGRIFRVS
+642 TNGRIFRVT
-651 YGEVANP
+651 YGDAKNP

-666 NNELADLAIDA
+666 DNELALLAVDA

-687 RLLHERAAANNY
+687 RLLHERAAAKNY
-699 KLQFDMDSA
+699 KLQFDVNSA
-708 PEMRFIDPDLSV
+708 PEMRLIEPELPA
-720 KKLIRA
+720 KKQLRA
-726 LRAIYVTEGSD
+726 LRALYVTQGPEGFD
-737 SFENVCSDATVKDI
+737 NACSEASVKQVME
-751 LKMDPHVVAAAI
+751 MDQHVVAAAI
-763 RLLSDDHQHDP
+763 RLISDDRKID
-774 SILKRRIELAK
+774 SDMLARRAK
-785 VQPSQ
+785 VAKVHPSP
-790 VVRLALASSLQQ
+790 VVRLAIASSLQR
-802 TPLKNRWAILEGL
+802 TPLEDRWAILEGL
-815 ISHAEDAKDHNLPL
+815 VSHAEDAKDHNLPL

-870 GDPVKMLD
+870 GDPVRMLD
-878 LLVEALDKAQ
+878 LLVEALEKAK
-888 PEDAPLYLRGILHA
+888 PTEVELFLRGILQA
-902 TRGLKEHPR
+902 TRGVKEHSR
-911 YALLQELPKKYTVA
+911 YEQLRALPMKYTVA
-925 TSKPE
+925 NSSPE
-930 VVFLATA
+930 LVFLSTA
-937 IAHRA
+937 IAQRA
-942 GADFALANL
+942 GTDHALANL
-951 RDYARISSWPVEAR
+951 RDFARISSWPVETR
-965 RDALKYVIEAKS
+965 REVLNFLIDAKS
-977 EGLAEL
+977 EGLKEL

-991 AMRGDALRS
+991 AMRGDALKS
-1000 LAAIDHPAAL
+1000 LAAIDHPPAL
-1010 KPVIEKFGTF
+1010 ATVVAKFGTF

-1033 SRPSYARELLAAVQ
+1033 SRPSYASVLLDAVK

-1060 VRQLRNLNDADL
+1060 VRQLRNLNDAEL
-1072 NTQIEQVWGIVRE
+1072 NKKIEQVWGIVRE
-1085 SAADRVALMARLK
+1085 SAADRVALTARLK

-1104 HGSPPDREVG
+1104 HGAAPDREVG
-1114 RALFAKTCQQCHTL
+1114 RAIFAKTCQQCHTL
-1128 FGTGGKIGPDI
+1128 FGTGGKVGPDI

-1150 LSNIVDPSAVMAREY
+1150 LSNIVDPSAVMAKDY
-1165 QPAVIV
+1165 QPTILV
-1171 TKDGRVLTGIIKQA
+1171 TTSGRVITGIIKQA
-1185 SGPGLVAV
+1185 SGPGLIAV
-1193 QMPEQLIEVPES
+1193 QTPEQLIEMPES
-1205 DIEERKLTDKSM
+1205 DIEERKLSDKSM
-1217 MPDALLRTLSDSEVR
+1217 MPDDLLRTLTDSEVR
-1232 SLVAYLQG
+1232 SLAAYLQG

-1268 TEAGGLWTVEKGATP
+1268 TETGGLWTVEKGATP

-1290 KTTGLGHNEF
+1290 RTTGLDHNEF

-1311 FRFQILLKDNQGNS
+1311 FKFQILLKDNQGNS

-1367 AEKHVE
+1367 AEKYLK
-1373 PGEWN
+1373 PGDWN
-1378 EYEIIAVGSRVRT
+1378 DYEIIAVGSRVRT
-1391 YLNGSLCLDRDDP
+1391 YLNGNLCLDRDDP

-1433 LDQLPPHAAAGS
+1433 LDQLPPYAAAGS

-1456 AFNGTKISFKK
+1456 AFDGTKISFKK
-1467 TQLDTIF
+1467 TVLDTTF
-1474 RSEGVGVG
+1474 RSEGVGIA

-1489 MDIAG
+1489 MDITAG
-1494 GSQWYEQASEPGGVS
+1494 SHWYQQASGEPGGVS
-1509 PRTWK
+1509 PRSSDALRWSTQTS
-1514 ARPVLAPPKE
+1514 VTPPNE
-1524 FDPKGY
+1524 FDIKGY
-1530 SDSFMNYPDD
+1530 GDSFMNYPDD

-1547 DLVVVDFP
+1547 DVVVVGFP
-1555 GKQTWWFENPGG
+1555 GQQTWWFENPGRG
-1567 SSGPPETSP
+1567 PEPRAQGPGPAAGVAGDATSVDQPSTINYQHSS
-1576 PVATGGLSPNSQPH
+1576 
-1590 AWPRHEMIPVTNNE
+1590 WPRHEMIPVTGNE

-1615 VRELVAGF
+1615 MRELVAGF
-1623 ENGLMGISTRQSL
+1623 ENGLMGISTRQNL

-1641 KMLAIGAPGSV
+1641 KMLAIGAPGSA
-1652 DIQRFYHGLGIGDI
+1652 DIQRFFHGLGIGDI
-1666 DQDGRNDILVPNG
+1666 DQDGRADVLIPGG

-1684 DEMATTPWTFNEAKL
+1684 EDMTTAPWTFHEANF

-1738 QPSAVSNQP
+1738 QPSVVSNQP
-1747 EGKEPE
+1747 QGKEPS
-1753 ALAPGASG
+1753 ASASASVAR
-1761 QKPLAISHPPTFKTH
+1761 PLPTFKTH

-1810 GGHGPGGGEPAVLYW
+1810 GGHGPGGGEAAVLYW
-1825 FELKRENGTAAWTR
+1825 FELKRENGTATWVR

-1848 GTAFEVADINGDGW
+1848 GTAFEVADINADGL

-1877 QERK
+1877 QERR

>member
-1 MMAAST
+1 MIAAST
-7 WQTWVGGT
+7 GRSWVSGV
-15 LACLLGIGAVAPVWA
+15 LVCLLGMGAVTSLWA
-30 ADTTNEP
+30 ADETNEP
-37 TSGPGIVPVGEDG
+37 TSGPGIVPAGEDG

-72 EQQPIKGGIGPD
+72 EQQPIKGGIAPD
-84 RPLGAGKQ
+84 RPLGAGKK

-107 YDEPQGTLTSVAFK
+107 YDDPQGTLTSVAFK

-143 LDEAGKVFFVISGPN
+143 LDEAGQVFFVISGPN
-158 TEELSPVVV
+158 TEELSPVVI
-167 DLRKQKD
+167 DLRKQSGQ
-174 KLISIR
+174 LISIR
-180 ITDTH
+180 ITDAH

-200 EQRPTFK
+200 EKRPTFK
-207 LPELKSASE
+207 LPELKSKSAE
-216 AQAVEVYPYAGLTAA
+216 VDVEVYPYAGLTAE

-246 VAASEPDVTQPIAMC
+246 VAASEPDVTQPVAMC
-261 WDDRGRLWIAEALSY
+261 WDDRGRLWIAEAHSY

-287 RIVIFEDTDQNGTL
+287 RIVIFEDTDENGTL
-301 DKKKVFIEG
+301 DKKTTFIEG

-326 GAAPYLMFI
+326 GAPPYLMFI
-335 PDRNGNDIPDGH
+335 PDKDGDDVPDG
-347 EEQIGKSEIR
+347 EGSSQPSAVSRQPDKSS
-357 NPKLESDGTSGFEF
+357 P
-371 RASNFEFVA
+371 VA
-380 ADTPQPAF
+380 TGGLSINAQL
-388 QFPKDVPSGAKV
+388 QFPKDVPPGAKV

-433 HSLVGKPGTPKTE
+433 HSLVGKPGTPKAE
-446 RTPINAGIWRYH
+446 RQPINAGIWRYH

-471 SNPWGVDFDQYGE
+471 SNPWGVDFNEYGE

-498 IPGGRFERQAG
+498 IQGGRFERQAG

-552 GAMIYHGGA
+552 GAMIYQGGA

-651 YGEVANP
+651 YGEVKNP
-658 AVDLKKLS
+658 RVDLKKLS
-666 NNELADLAIDA
+666 DKELIEMAIHAKNEWYSRHARRILQERVASGRLSQDDGMGMLAGDEDWGFERLPAAQQVHWLSTFIALSNEQRLQSLAIIKIQDLLNVE
-677 PNEWHARHAL
+677 PRVSAL
-687 RLLHERAAANNY
+687 
-699 KLQFDMDSA
+699 
-708 PEMRFIDPDLSV
+708 
-720 KKLIRA
+720 
-726 LRAIYVTEGSD
+726 
-737 SFENVCSDATVKDI
+737 
-751 LKMDPHVVAAAI
+751 AI
-763 RLLSDDHQHDP
+763 RLSCDPHIQSPEARQLLLELSRANTSP
-774 SILKRRIELAK
+774 T
-785 VQPSQ
+785 
-790 VVRLALASSLQQ
+790 VRLAIASSLQR
-802 TPLKNRWAILEGL
+802 TPLADRWAILEGL
-815 ISHAEDAKDHNLPL
+815 ISHANDAKDHNLPL

-840 ADPARAL
+840 VDPARAL

-870 GDPVKMLD
+870 GDPVRMLD

-888 PEDAPLYLRGILHA
+888 PEDAPLYLRGILQA
-902 TRGLKEHPR
+902 TRGLKEHAR
-911 YALLQELPKKYTVA
+911 YEQLRELPKKYTVA

-942 GADFALANL
+942 GADFALANM
-951 RDYARISSWPVEAR
+951 RDYARISSWPIEAR

-1000 LAAIDHPAAL
+1000 LAAIDHPPAL

-1060 VRQLRNLNDADL
+1060 VRQLRNLNDAEL
-1072 NTQIEQVWGIVRE
+1072 NQQIEQVWGIVRE

-1114 RALFAKTCQQCHTL
+1114 RAIFAKTCQQCHTL

-1150 LSNIVDPSAVMAREY
+1150 LSNIVDPSSVMAKEY

-1171 TKDGRVLTGIIKQA
+1171 TTSGRVITGIIKQA
-1185 SGPGLVAV
+1185 SAPGLVAV
-1193 QMPEQLIEVPES
+1193 QLPEQLIELPET
-1205 DIEERKLTDKSM
+1205 DIEEMKLSDKSM
-1217 MPDALLRTLSDSEVR
+1217 MPDDLLRTLTDSEVR

-1245 IRANRDNVV
+1245 IRANRDNIV

-1268 TEAGGLWTVEKGATP
+1268 TAPGELWTVEKGATP
-1283 QESQIVG
+1283 QGSQIVG
-1290 KTTGLGHNEF
+1290 KTTGLDHNEF

-1311 FRFQILLKDNQGNS
+1311 FKCQVLLKDNLGNS
-1325 GIQIRSQPQANG
+1325 GIQLRSQPLASG
-1337 EVKGYQADAG
+1337 EVKGYQADIG
-1347 PGWWGKL
+1347 PGWWGKV
-1354 YEELGRGLLEDND
+1354 YEEQGRGLIEDND
-1367 AEKHVE
+1367 AEKHAK
-1373 PGEWN
+1373 PNEWN
-1378 EYEIIAVGSRVRT
+1378 DYEIIAVGSRVRT
-1391 YLNGSLCLDRDDP
+1391 FLNGNLCVDRDDP

-1409 GVIALQLHSGGA
+1409 GVLAVQLHSGGA
-1421 TEVRFK
+1421 TEVRFRH
-1427 NLELTL
+1427 LELTL
-1433 LDQLPPHAAAGS
+1433 LDQLPPYAAAGS

-1456 AFNGTKISFKK
+1456 AFDGAKIGFKK
-1467 TQLDTIF
+1467 TALDTDF
-1474 RSEGVGVG
+1474 RSEGVGIA

-1489 MDIAG
+1489 MDVAAG
-1494 GSQWYEQASEPGGVS
+1494 SLWYEQGGVLPGLRLGPDASSEP
-1509 PRTWK
+1509 PRF
-1514 ARPVLAPPKE
+1514 LAHPIVYPSKK
-1524 FDPKGY
+1524 FDPAGY

-1540 INGDGRL
+1540 LNGDGRL

-1567 SSGPPETSP
+1567 GSGQQETSP
-1576 PVATGGLSPNSQPH
+1576 PVATGGLSPNHQPSSP
-1590 AWPRHEMIPVTNNE
+1590 WPRHEMIPVTNNE

-1615 VRELVAGF
+1615 VRELVAGY
-1623 ENGLMGISTRQSL
+1623 ENGVMGISVRQSL

-1641 KMLAIGAPGSV
+1641 KMLAIGAPGTV

-1666 DQDGRNDILVPNG
+1666 DQDGRNDIVVPNG

-1684 DEMATTPWTFNEAKL
+1684 DQMTTAPWTFDEAKL

-1738 QPSAVSNQP
+1738 QPSAVSSQP
-1747 EGKEPE
+1747 EGQGKSD
-1753 ALAPGASG
+1753 APSVD
-1761 QKPLAISHPPTFKTH
+1761 QPSTINHQPSFKTH

-1825 FELKRENGTAAWTR
+1825 FELKRENGTATWTR

-1848 GTAFEVADINGDGW
+1848 GTAFEVADINGDGL

>member
-1 MMAAST
+1 MMAASM
-7 WQTWVGGT
+7 WRSGVVGV
-15 LACLLGIGAVAPVWA
+15 LACLLGVGAVAPLWA

-37 TSGPGIVPVGEDG
+37 TSGSGFVPAGEDG

-63 DWTATGKAF
+63 DWIATGKAF

-84 RPLGAGKQ
+84 RPLGAGKK
-92 SLHTGEY
+92 SLHTGEF

-107 YDEPQGTLTSVAFK
+107 YDEPQGTLTSVKFK

-167 DLRKQKD
+167 DLRKQMD
-174 KLISIR
+174 KRISIR

-200 EQRPTFK
+200 EKRPKFK

-216 AQAVEVYPYAGLTAA
+216 AQSVEVYPYAGLTA
-231 EAAAAMQVPP
+231 AAAAMQVPP

-276 PQRNPEGEGAD
+276 PQRNPEGQGAD
-287 RIVIFEDTDQNGTL
+287 RIVIFEDTDADGTL
-301 DKKKVFIEG
+301 DQKKTFIEG

-326 GAAPYLMFI
+326 GAPPYLMFI
-335 PDRNGNDIPDGH
+335 PDKDGDDVPDQKT
-347 EEQIGKSEIR
+347 EPE
-357 NPKLESDGTSGFEF
+357 
-371 RASNFEFVA
+371 ASAPGASVA
-380 ADTPQPAF
+380 QPSTLNPQPSL
-388 QFPKDVPSGAKV
+388 QFPKDVPPSATV

-405 HWEDTHETLNSFIWG
+405 HWEDTHETLNAFIWG

-433 HSLVGKPGTPKTE
+433 HSLVGKPGTPAE
-446 RTPINAGIWRYH
+446 QRQPINAGIWRYH

-509 EHFNK
+509 QHFNK

-527 HFTGGQWNNDD
+527 HFTGGQWDNED

-552 GAMIYHGGA
+552 GAMIYQGGA

-642 TNGRIFRVS
+642 TNGRIFRVT
-651 YGEVANP
+651 YGEVRNP
-658 AVDLKKLS
+658 KVDLKKLS
-666 NNELADLAIDA
+666 HLELAKNAIESK
-677 PNEWHARHAL
+677 NEWFVRHSRRVLQERVARGEISGDDAEQL
-687 RLLHERAAANNY
+687 VNQTDDFGKSLPLT
-699 KLQFDMDSA
+699 LQ
-708 PEMRFIDPDLSV
+708 
-720 KKLIRA
+720 LIRLAWLENLLIGPESIERDIAQFSVEDA
-726 LRAIYVTEGSD
+726 LQTSAEFRA
-737 SFENVCSDATVKDI
+737 
-751 LKMDPHVVAAAI
+751 VVI
-763 RLLSDDHQHDP
+763 RLLMGCEKLLPATLERRTQLAKLDP
-774 SILKRRIELAK
+774 SPR
-785 VQPSQ
+785 
-790 VVRLALASSLQQ
+790 VRLAIASALQKQPLAD
-802 TPLKNRWAILEGL
+802 RWAILEGL

-870 GDPVKMLD
+870 GDSVKMLD

-888 PEDAPLYLRGILHA
+888 PEDAPLYLRGILQA
-902 TRGLKEHPR
+902 TRGLKEHAR
-911 YALLQELPKKYTVA
+911 YAQLQELPKKYTVA

-942 GADFALANL
+942 GAGFALGNL
-951 RDYARISSWPVEAR
+951 RDFARISSWPVEAR

-991 AMRGDALRS
+991 VMRGDALRS
-1000 LAAIDHPAAL
+1000 LASIDHPAAL
-1010 KPVIEKFGTF
+1010 QPVIEKFGTF

-1060 VRQLRNLNDADL
+1060 VRQLRNLNDAEL
-1072 NTQIEQVWGIVRE
+1072 NKQIEQVWGIVRE

-1098 TVIANP
+1098 SVIANP
-1104 HGSPPDREVG
+1104 HGSAPDREVG
-1114 RALFAKTCQQCHTL
+1114 RAIFAKTCQQCHTL

-1150 LSNIVDPSAVMAREY
+1150 LSNIVDPSSVMAKEY
-1165 QPAVIV
+1165 QPTILV
-1171 TKDGRVLTGIIKQA
+1171 TTSGRVITGIVKQA
-1185 SGPGLVAV
+1185 SGPGLVAI
-1193 QMPEQLIEVPES
+1193 QTPEQLVEMPES
-1205 DIEERKLTDKSM
+1205 DIEERKLSDKSM
-1217 MPDALLRTLSDSEVR
+1217 MPDDLLRTLTDSEVR
-1232 SLVAYLQG
+1232 SLAAYLQG

-1254 TFFNGQDLT
+1254 NFFNGQDLT

-1268 TEAGGLWTVEKGATP
+1268 TAPGELWTVEKGVTP

-1290 KTTGLGHNEF
+1290 KTTGLDHNEF

-1311 FRFQILLKDNQGNS
+1311 FKFQILLKDNQGNS
-1325 GIQIRSQPQANG
+1325 GIQIRSQPQSNG

-1367 AEKHVE
+1367 SEKHLK

-1378 EYEIIAVGSRVRT
+1378 DYEIIAVGCRVRT
-1391 YLNGSLCLDRDDP
+1391 YLNGHLCLDRDDP

-1433 LDQLPPHAAAGS
+1433 LDQLPPYSAAGS

-1456 AFNGTKISFKK
+1456 AFDGTKISFKK
-1467 TQLDTIF
+1467 TVLDTTF
-1474 RSEGVGVG
+1474 RSEGVGIA

-1489 MDIAG
+1489 MDIAA
-1494 GSQWYEQASEPGGVS
+1494 GSQWYQQASGEPGGVS
-1509 PRTWK
+1509 PRSSDASRWTT
-1514 ARPVLAPPKE
+1514 RTSINPPNE
-1524 FDPKGY
+1524 FDIKGY
-1530 SDSFMNYPDD
+1530 GDSFMNYPDD

-1547 DLVVVDFP
+1547 DVVVVGFP
-1555 GKQTWWFENPGG
+1555 GQHTWWFENPGEV
-1567 SSGPPETSP
+1567 SGKGQGASDKAV
-1576 PVATGGLSPNSQPH
+1576 VAGGDPSTLNSQPLP
-1590 AWPRHEMIPVTNNE
+1590 WPRHEMIPVTGNE

-1641 KMLAIGAPGSV
+1641 KMLAIGAPGTP
-1652 DIQRFYHGLGIGDI
+1652 DIQRFFHGLGIGDI
-1666 DQDGRNDILVPNG
+1666 DQDGRADVLIPGG

-1684 DEMATTPWTFNEAKL
+1684 EEMTTAPWTFHEANF

-1728 IWWHENEGSP
+1728 IWWHE
-1738 QPSAVSNQP
+1738 Q
-1747 EGKEPE
+1747 EGKLSDKGQG
-1753 ALAPGASG
+1753 ASDKAGASG
-1761 QKPLAISHPPTFKTH
+1761 QQPSAISHPPTFKTH
-1776 EIEKSFSETHA
+1776 EIEKTFSETHA

-1825 FELKRENGTAAWTR
+1825 FELKRENGTATWVR
-1839 HTIDEDSGV
+1839 HTIDEDNGV
-1848 GTAFEVADINGDGW
+1848 GTAFEVADINADGL

-1877 QERK
+1877 QEQR